1 MSWRDSQRFLRIAGA
16 VRALGWTLSGLALG
30 IGGFAVFDSEGEDAL
45 IVVKLLAAWF
55 TVVIGGTHVI
65 AWMIDKHAAR
75 VVVR

>member
-1 MSWRDSQRFLRIAGA
+1 MSWRDSQRFLRIASA
-16 VRALGWTLSGLALG
+16 VRTLGWTLCAIALG
-30 IGGFAVFDSEGEDAL
+30 VGGFAVFDSEGEDAL

-65 AWMIDKHAAR
+65 AWMVDKHAER